1 MSGNKCPVTP
11 ANGLLDCAGGINDA
25 TTAAAAA
32 AADVIL
38 SGA

>member
-1 MSGNKCPVTP
+1 M
-11 ANGLLDCAGGINDA
+11 LDCAGGINDA